1 MNKEPQQWL
10 ADFSTKAQKLEKKYQ
25 EQNVYLQQH
34 VYYFTREGHPW
45 TRNIA
50 DPLLSF
56 LYRYSTRFE
65 DIAAAYELVHS
76 LYAFYETQNDPVA
89 LMKCDMVILSVYF
102 FLNVKCLKKEIMEL
116 YQHAIPIFEAFYD
129 QLNEEEKSPGMSF
142 YDFQSFITSEY
153 ANEPPFIPVSRF
165 FEEYENRMQML
176 HRFKAEADMSLPL
189 NSVISYFENH

>member
-1 MNKEPQQWL
+1 
-10 ADFSTKAQKLEKKYQ
+10 
-25 EQNVYLQQH
+25 
-34 VYYFTREGHPW
+34 
-45 TRNIA
+45 
-50 DPLLSF
+50 
-56 LYRYSTRFE
+56 
-65 DIAAAYELVHS
+65 
-76 LYAFYETQNDPVA
+76 
-89 LMKCDMVILSVYF
+89 MKCDMVILSVYF

-129 QLNEEEKSPGMSF
+129 QLNEEEKSLGMSF

-189 NSVISYFENH
+189 NSVISYFENHWTSNFLRLTIHSNANAFSQKQLRIRKKSWNEFL